1 MLRRNSGYYPEGVI
15 DVGIIVVSLFKNP
28 LQERAVEFL
37 SDVLIQRRRISI
49 PVSAVL
55 GAFHIA
61 TRYLRLP
68 MVEVKKALVKMLE
81 TRSQAFYPYINLEEA
96 IDAIDYATYYRIE
109 SWDGYLVKLARSI
122 GNNIVYT
129 LDKELEKVK
138 DIAVINPFPQD
149 LVKQYHEHIKNM
161 LRRKHGQ

>member
-1 MLRRNSGYYPEGVI
+1 
-15 DVGIIVVSLFKNP
+15 
-28 LQERAVEFL
+28 
-37 SDVLIQRRRISI
+37 
-49 PVSAVL
+49 
-55 GAFHIA
+55 
-61 TRYLRLP
+61 
-68 MVEVKKALVKMLE
+68 VKKALVKMLE